1 MMPTDRQSKYWKASL
16 RSALRLRI
24 TPKLQMMPDP
34 TPSTEANTGRR
45 RWGTVVEDTACA
57 ARMNDRYFGVATDEG
72 VFRPPARSFR
82 PRRRALS
89 PTREVAY
96 QRQLE
101 QWRLPA
107 DGPLLEWA
115 QVFAAMPAG
124 EPGVSGDTAPV
135 LDIGFGGGEGLVAL
149 AAAEPHR
156 PIVGVEV
163 HTPGI
168 AHVLA
173 EVEAHSWPHV
183 RVVDTD
189 VLEFLPRVPLAS
201 LAGVRLWFPD
211 PWPKTKQRHRRLF
224 RPDVVAALVDRVRPG
239 GTLHIATD
247 IADYA
252 RQVQDVAAG
261 ETRLHGGV
269 VPRPSWRPETRY
281 ERRGLAAGR
290 SPVDLIYTVVEPPER
305 TARVRR

>member
-1 MMPTDRQSKYWKASL
+1 M
-16 RSALRLRI
+16 
-24 TPKLQMMPDP
+24 
-34 TPSTEANTGRR
+34 TGRR
-45 RWGTVVEDTACA
+45 RWGTVVEDTACGA
-57 ARMNDRYFGVATDEG
+57 QMNDRYFGVATDEG

-89 PTREVAY
+89 PTRQVAY
-96 QRQLE
+96 QRQLD

-107 DGPLLEWA
+107 DGPLLDWT
-115 QVFAAMPAG
+115 QVFIALAVG
-124 EPGVSGDTAPV
+124 EAGDTAPV

-149 AAAEPHR
+149 AAAQPDQ

-168 AHVLA
+168 AFVLG
-173 EVEAHSWPHV
+173 EVETRDWRHV

-224 RPDVVAALVDRVRPG
+224 RPDVVTALVDRVRPG
-239 GTLHIATD
+239 GFMHIATD
-247 IADYA
+247 IAEYA
-252 RQVQDVAAG
+252 RQVQEVAAA
-261 ETRLHGGV
+261 EPRLQGGV

-290 SPVDLIYTVVEPPER
+290 SPVDLIYTVV
-305 TARVRR
+305 